1 MEPFG
6 DWTMELRADLER
18 NDRNADVGT
27 ALVLDD
33 DRATVVCRE
42 GADEPLPPAV
52 GAPR

>member
-6 DWTMELRADLER
+6 DWTMELRAELER
-18 NDRNADVGT
+18 NDRNADVAT

-33 DRATVVCRE
+33 DEATVDCRE
-42 GADEPLPPAV
+42 SADEPLPPAV